1 MSILMKI
8 NLKFDIIYLS
18 NKGEYCMNLNFDV
31 VQLKKEMD
39 LFFKREDCENILK
52 QYRKYHVKIKYNDE
66 NMYVLFN
73 RSLYIVGITDNSWYL
88 FPYKDSYFTTSISFN
103 GMFDMILMAMKDNE
117 EIHKKEARA

>member
-18 NKGEYCMNLNFDV
+18 NKGEYCMNLKFNA
-31 VQLKKEMD
+31 VQLKEQMD

-52 QYRKYHVKIKYNDE
+52 QYRKYHVKIKYNE
-66 NMYVLFN
+66 NNMYVLFN

-88 FPYKDSYFTTSISFN
+88 FPYKDSYFTTSLNFP

>member
-1 MSILMKI
+1 M
-8 NLKFDIIYLS
+8 NLKFNAVRL
-18 NKGEYCMNLNFDV
+18 KEQMN
-31 VQLKKEMD
+31 

-52 QYRKYHVKIKYNDE
+52 QYKQYHVKIKYNDE

-88 FPYKDSYFTTSISFN
+88 FPYKDSYFTTSISID
-103 GMFDMILMAMKDNE
+103 GLFDMILMAMKDNE